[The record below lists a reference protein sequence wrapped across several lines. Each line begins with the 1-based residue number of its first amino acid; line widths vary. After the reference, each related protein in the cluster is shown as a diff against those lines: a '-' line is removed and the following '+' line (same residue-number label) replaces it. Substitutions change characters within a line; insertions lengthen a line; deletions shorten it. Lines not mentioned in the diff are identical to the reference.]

1 MIDARVSA
9 AIMKVLQERLG
20 DIGYDRAEIHE
31 SQDHYGDPI
40 LKVVIHY
47 KKVGA
52 EVDPSPTFSLAR
64 HIKDAIRPLGEERFP
79 HFQHQFPED
88 QDFRAA

>member
-1 MIDARVSA
+1 MIDPRVNA
-9 AIMKVLQERLG
+9 AILKVLKDRLA
-20 DIGYDRAEIHE
+20 DIGFESAEIHE

-40 LKVVIHY
+40 LKIVIHY

-64 HIKDAIRPLGEERFP
+64 HIKDAVRPLGEERFP
-79 HFQHQFPED
+79 HFQHRFPED
-88 QDFRAA
+88 QGFKAA

>member
-1 MIDARVSA
+1 MIEPRVSE
-9 AIMKVLQERLG
+9 AILTVLREQLA
-20 DIGYDRAEIHE
+20 DIGFDGAEINE
-31 SQDHYGDPI
+31 ALDHYGDPI
-40 LKVVIHY
+40 LKIVIHY

-79 HFQHQFPED
+79 HFQHRFPED
-88 QDFRAA
+88 QDFKAA

>member
-1 MIDARVSA
+1 MIEPSVKT
-9 AIMKVLQERLG
+9 AILKVLHEQLAG
-20 DIGYDRAEIHE
+20 IGFEHAEILE

-40 LKVVIHY
+40 LRIVIVY

-64 HIKDAIRPLGEERFP
+64 YVKEAIRPLGEERFP
-79 HFQHQFPED
+79 HFQHRFPED
-88 QDFRAA
+88 QDFKAA